1 MTNTAAGREQP
12 AGSPPRAD
20 FISYLLSSS
29 LWTAGLTLQ
38 TFLFTALLVV
48 VLNRPAEQTGIARML
63 ADLPPLLVL
72 LLGGWLG
79 DRTDQRRTLLWM
91 HGLVALPPLA
101 ILAVWRLDALS
112 YVWVIT
118 FGTVMMSLQAL
129 SDPTRQAVLS
139 RVAAI
144 DIQRA
149 VTLLTVTTSLIGLA
163 GLLVGSQLERWGL
176 GTVLI
181 IQSALFATG
190 ALAVLRL
197 PPMPPT
203 AAAPTPQQGARR
215 LALFVDGFRACWQSA
230 MIRNLIS
237 LNFLSSLFNAGAYI
251 IAVPYIITDIYGGTA
266 QTLATAMLVFTIG
279 SIISNIILF
288 RVMPLLRPGRLF
300 LLMQLT
306 RVAILG
312 ALLTQPSLPLFYALL
327 VAWGLNM
334 GVTTTMV
341 RTTVQELAPAQSRT
355 QILSVLLLSF
365 MVSSP
370 ISAILLGFLIAGA
383 DPLLALAPAVA
394 ISFVIFLL
402 GTSRTGLWRYEAH
415 SAKAS
420 ANDLQ

>member
-1 MTNTAAGREQP
+1 MTSNPAAETPTHPP
-12 AGSPPRAD
+12 ARAD
-20 FISYLLSSS
+20 FIRYLLSSS

-38 TFLFTALLVV
+38 AFLFTALLVV
-48 VLNRPAEQTGIARML
+48 VLDRPAEQTGIARML

-91 HGLVALPPLA
+91 HGLVALPPLLVLT
-101 ILAVWRLDALS
+101 IWRLDALS
-112 YVWVIT
+112 YGWVIA
-118 FGTVMMSLQAL
+118 FGTVMMSIQAL

-149 VTLLTVTTSLIGLA
+149 VTLLTVTTSLIGLG

-176 GTVLI
+176 VPVLI
-181 IQSALFATG
+181 IQSTLFAVG
-190 ALAVLRL
+190 ALAVMRL

-203 AAAPTPQQGARR
+203 ALPPAKQPSGR
-215 LALFVDGFRACWQSA
+215 LHQFADGFRACWQTP
-230 MIRNLIS
+230 MIRNLIG

-251 IAVPYIITDIYGGTA
+251 IAVPYIVTDVYGGNA
-266 QTLATAMLVFTIG
+266 QTIATAMLVFTIG

-288 RVMPLLRPGRLF
+288 QVMPLLRPGRLF

-306 RVAILG
+306 RVVILG
-312 ALLTQPSLPLFYALL
+312 ALLTQPTLPLFYALL

-341 RTTVQELAPAQSRT
+341 RTTVQELAPAASRT

-383 DPLLALAPAVA
+383 DPLMALAPAVCV
-394 ISFVIFLL
+394 SFIIFLL
-402 GTSRTGLWRYEAH
+402 GTSRTGLWRYEA
-415 SAKAS
+415 AS
-420 ANDLQ
+420 GQ